1 MADDKT
7 ETEVATQ
14 PPASAPPINM
24 ESLRPLGTLDSDE
37 QEITIVYRHPFGII
51 VQLLLFGVGISLAIG
66 TVGFFLPS
74 VISRDSEAY
83 RIAVLIALLISG
95 AAVLL
100 MFGAVILYR
109 QSRLLV
115 TNKNLTQI
123 IQRGIFFR
131 VTSQLSLANVEDVT
145 ANQKG
150 FFASLLDFGTL
161 TVETAG
167 EQENFIFK
175 YCPNVQRI
183 AKAILEAREQYIEN
197 DPAAAKRGNDRLNLP
212 GFKG

>member
-1 MADDKT
+1 MANS
-7 ETEVATQ
+7 ETAGDAQ
-14 PPASAPPINM
+14 PPISAPPIDM
-24 ESLRPLGTLDSDE
+24 KSLRPLGVVDE
-37 QEITIVYRHPFGII
+37 DEREITVVYRHPFGII
-51 VQLLLFGVGISLAIG
+51 VQLLIFGLGLTLAIG
-66 TVGFFLPS
+66 TVGYFLPS
-74 VISRDSEAY
+74 VISRDSSTY
-83 RIAVLIALLISG
+83 RLIVLIVLLVAG
-95 AAVLL
+95 AAILL
-100 MFGAVILYR
+100 MFGAIILYR

-131 VTSQLSLANVEDVT
+131 ITSQLSLANVEDVT
-145 ANQKG
+145 AHQKG
-150 FFASLLDFGTL
+150 FFATFLNFGTL

-175 YCPNVQRI
+175 YCPDVQRI

-197 DPAAAKRGNDRLNLP
+197 DPEAAKRGNDRLNLP